1 MADFCRYINR
11 MPVVLR
17 QLRRAVLT
25 ILIGGLLGATLV
37 RFSPGWGLE
46 EGEFD
51 PHLSSESR
59 QAARAKYAQE
69 HNILSYYAAYLK
81 AALSGDLGVSR
92 TFNRPVVELMRER
105 LPETA
110 RSLGFGATAGLLA
123 GLALAIASAYSGW
136 RTLDLAA
143 ATAGGLSLSVP
154 AGLVA
159 LLCFWLRAP
168 TSWAIALAVFPHIHR
183 YSSSILKGAYKADHV
198 FAARAGG
205 QTEPRILAAHILWP
219 AAPQLFALWAVAVSV
234 AFGAAVPIEVIC
246 DSPGIGQMA
255 WKAAVA
261 RDLPLLVGATLLIT
275 LMTVIATGVADLALA
290 TKRGQA

>member
-1 MADFCRYINR
+1 MR
-11 MPVVLR
+11 VVLR

-37 RFSPGWGLE
+37 RFSPGWGLDE
-46 EGEFD
+46 RQLD

-59 QAARAKYAQE
+59 QAAHAQYAQE
-69 HNILSYYAAYLK
+69 RNILSYYAAYLK

-92 TFNRPVVELMRER
+92 TFNRPVAELMRER
-105 LPETA
+105 LPQTA

-123 GLALAIASAYSGW
+123 GLALAVAGVYTGW
-136 RTLDLAA
+136 RALDLAA
-143 ATAGGLSLSVP
+143 STLGGLSLSIP

-159 LLCFWLRAP
+159 LVCFWLRAP
-168 TSWAIALAVFPHIHR
+168 VSWAIAIAVFPHIHR
-183 YSSSILKGAYKADHV
+183 YSAGILRGAYAAGHV

-205 QTEPRILAAHILWP
+205 QSEARILAAHVLWP
-219 AAPQLFALWAVAVSV
+219 SAPQLFALWAVAVSV

-275 LMTVIATGVADLALA
+275 LMTVMATGIADLALA
-290 TKRGQA
+290 TKRGAT

>member
-1 MADFCRYINR
+1 

-17 QLRRAVLT
+17 QLRRALFT
-25 ILIGGLLGATLV
+25 ILVGGLLGATLV
-37 RFSPGWGLE
+37 RLSPGWGLDE
-46 EGEFD
+46 RELD

-59 QAARAKYAQE
+59 QATRAQYAE
-69 HNILSYYAAYLK
+69 ERNILFYYAAYLK

-110 RSLGFGATAGLLA
+110 RSLGFGATAGLLT
-123 GLALAIASAYSGW
+123 GLAVAIASVYCGW

-143 ATAGGLSLSVP
+143 ATVGGLSLSIP

-168 TSWAIALAVFPHIHR
+168 VSWAIALAVFPHIHR
-183 YSSSILKGAYKADHV
+183 YSTGILKGAYGADHV
-198 FAARAGG
+198 FAARASG
-205 QTEPRILAAHILWP
+205 QTESRILAAHVLWP
-219 AAPQLFALWAVAVSV
+219 SAPQLFALLAVAVSV

-275 LMTVIATGVADLALA
+275 LMTVIATGIADLALA
-290 TKRGQA
+290 TKRGEA